1 MQLWKSARPG
11 DADTLAKQS
20 ERPVLIALRFITDTI
35 LHVSPVGAS
44 VDDIA
49 SAAHLDAY
57 CPPRSPVWP
66 LLSGTIE
73 NKIGRGKFERSTEF
87 TRRMARECIKHS
99 LALNYNGPV
108 WYCIIFSC
116 FLDVL

>member
-1 MQLWKSARPG
+1 MQLWKGARPG
-11 DADTLAKQS
+11 DADTLAEQS

-49 SAAHLDAY
+49 SVAHLDAY

-66 LLSGTIE
+66 LLSGTIG
-73 NKIGRGKFERSTEF
+73 NKIGCGKFDWIYETNVPVDV
-87 TRRMARECIKHS
+87 RMYQTFPSVE
-99 LALNYNGPV
+99 L
-108 WYCIIFSC
+108 
-116 FLDVL
+116 